1 MANPDPNPG
10 TVHMAVERREK
21 DAGGAPSNKAAPKAD
36 NKAELPSLSGMT
48 KADLEKQAK
57 KEGVDL
63 SEAANNDE
71 RRVLIEKARK

>member
-21 DAGGAPSNKAAPKAD
+21 DAGGAPSNKTAPKPA
-36 NKAELPSLSGMT
+36 NKELPPLSGMT

-63 SEAANNDE
+63 SEAANNDD
-71 RRVLIEKARK
+71 RRALIEKARK